1 MTKPKDEMQRECEQC
16 VEDCLHARFD
26 VGVGNI
32 DAEEWNE
39 KVAAK
44 NTAFDAYAQAA
55 VDAALDV
62 ERRTQIVMEANHDE
76 GQYEEDADTL
86 GMLEVIAKR
95 SRLLALGQLPPEPVY
110 VSYEGD
116 TFVYYRSPTGE
127 HVTRD
132 EARALL
138 AGKGEKE

>member
-1 MTKPKDEMQRECEQC
+1 MTKEEARERLRRLIDEGLIKTIGHAERREKA
-16 VEDCLHARFD
+16 L
-26 VGVGNI
+26 
-32 DAEEWNE
+32 
-39 KVAAK
+39 
-44 NTAFDAYAQAA
+44 DAYAQAC
-55 VDAALDV
+55 VDAALEI
-62 ERRTQIVMEANHDE
+62 ERNTIIVQEANHDE

>member
-1 MTKPKDEMQRECEQC
+1 MTKEEARERLRRLIDEGLIKTIGHAERREKA
-16 VEDCLHARFD
+16 L
-26 VGVGNI
+26 
-32 DAEEWNE
+32 
-39 KVAAK
+39 
-44 NTAFDAYAQAA
+44 DAYAQACA
-55 VDAALDV
+55 DAALEI
-62 ERRTQIVMEANHDE
+62 ERNTIIVQEANHDE